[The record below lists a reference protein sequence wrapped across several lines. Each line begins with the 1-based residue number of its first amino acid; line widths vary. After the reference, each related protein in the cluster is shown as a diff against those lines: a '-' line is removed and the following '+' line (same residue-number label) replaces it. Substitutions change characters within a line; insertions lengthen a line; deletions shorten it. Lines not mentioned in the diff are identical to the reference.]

1 MKVEVNIS
9 LKEGVLDPEG
19 QAIDNTLRNLG
30 YSNFHNI
37 RTGKQIILNID
48 KTNENATELKFDE
61 VQYRNDVKILS
72 VLASYNPQDIQKRED
87 ATKSSRKQLFKKL
100 TDVNCLLFKF
110 TFVVA
115 PVYGTSPLISLP
127 PTET

>member
-30 YSNFHNI
+30 YSNFDNI

-48 KTNENATELKFDE
+48 KKIDLYFFKHHIAMYLKYCSCA
-61 VQYRNDVKILS
+61 VVW
-72 VLASYNPQDIQKRED
+72 
-87 ATKSSRKQLFKKL
+87 KK
-100 TDVNCLLFKF
+100 
-110 TFVVA
+110 
-115 PVYGTSPLISLP
+115 
-127 PTET
+127 